1 MSDTVRVLRFLPAT
15 VAEGPGRR
23 AALWVQG
30 CSIRCPGCFNPH
42 SWAADGGEPVSWT
55 DLASAVRDAAAAND
69 IEGLTLLG
77 GEPFDQAGPLAVLA
91 EAVRADGLSVMT
103 FTGYVLEDLR
113 AAGREDWDRLLAAT
127 DLLVDGP
134 YLAARP
140 ERSRPWVGSDN
151 QRFWF
156 LTPRYAHLAARLGTV
171 PNRLEVRIAPDG
183 GVAVNG
189 FASVD
194 ALEALLAGELKATHA
209 TPAAAVGGSR
219 RPCRGDTPRP
229 PGHR

>member
-1 MSDTVRVLRFLPAT
+1 MSDVVRVLRFLPAT

-42 SWAADGGEPVSWT
+42 SWAGDGGEPVGWP
-55 DLASAVRDAAAAND
+55 DLLAAVREAAAAHG

-77 GEPFDQAGPLAVLA
+77 GEPFDQAGPLGALA

-103 FTGYVLEDLR
+103 FTGHVLENLR
-113 AAGREDWDRLLAAT
+113 AAGRGDWDRLLAAT

-134 YLAARP
+134 YLAERP
-140 ERSRPWVGSDN
+140 ERRRPWVGSDN

-156 LTPRYAHLAARLGTV
+156 LTPRYAHLAAELGHL

-183 GVAVNG
+183 NVAVNG
-189 FASVD
+189 FASVA
-194 ALEALLAGELKATHA
+194 ALEELLANDLKAVHA
-209 TPAAAVGGSR
+209 TPVR
-219 RPCRGDTPRP
+219 R
-229 PGHR
+229 HR